1 MTICS
6 CNPGFVQRRGKCCSR
21 RTIVAKIPR
30 SIHYSLPKRI
40 GRHLF
45 FIIII
50 IIILQRFTFPLFLNG
65 GVPGLS
71 RTPSLWIAK
80 VPNRNFS
87 KWQFSNRSSLAETSF
102 VLICAFADRW
112 SKDQQPATIIS
123 SRKNN

>member
-6 CNPGFVQRRGKCCSR
+6 CNPGFVQRRGKCRSR

-50 IIILQRFTFPLFLNG
+50 ILQRFTFPLFLNG

-71 RTPSLWIAK
+71 RIPSLWIAK

-102 VLICAFADRW
+102 VLFALFQRDVQ
-112 SKDQQPATIIS
+112 KINNQQ
-123 SRKNN
+123 NNFFKEK

>member
-6 CNPGFVQRRGKCCSR
+6 CNPGFVQRKGKCCSR

-50 IIILQRFTFPLFLNG
+50 ILQRFTFPLVLNG

-71 RTPSLWIAK
+71 RIPSLWIAK

-102 VLICAFADRW
+102 VLFALFQRDVQ
-112 SKDQQPATIIS
+112 KINNQQ
-123 SRKNN
+123 NNFFKEK

>member
-50 IIILQRFTFPLFLNG
+50 ILQRFTFPLFLNG

-71 RTPSLWIAK
+71 RIPSLWIAK

-102 VLICAFADRW
+102 VLFALFQRDVQ
-112 SKDQQPATIIS
+112 KINNQQ
-123 SRKNN
+123 NNFFKEK